1 MLSKTVYKAKD
12 VVIFKHHMN
21 AQLKR
26 DLAELWQKILR
37 TDPKRLFGKRHTVIR
52 DYNEDD
58 WIAQPGYV
66 GAQYPIGG
74 LAFVA
79 ANPGG
84 QKRDDIGG
92 EDTEQYRLLKR
103 LRSAASARR
112 IKAFDELNRD
122 LARSMKKWRIYERY
136 VAALLEGLP
145 ISFSHVAFLNLV
157 KWRTTGE
164 TLPRSL
170 LEISWRTH
178 TRDQLELL
186 QPSLVIS
193 LGKSRAGPFIDE
205 HYAAIRNIT
214 IPRTR
219 GDLGLSD
226 KSKAAIKSAREYL
239 RRWTKPKN

>member
-1 MLSKTVYKAKD
+1 MLLETLYKAKD
-12 VVIFKHHMN
+12 AVISKHHMN
-21 AQLKR
+21 PQLKR

-37 TDPKRLFGKRHTVIR
+37 TDPKSLFGKRHTAIR

-84 QKRDDIGG
+84 QKRDDIGA

-103 LRSAASARR
+103 LRSAAPAGR

-122 LARSMKKWRIYERY
+122 LERSMKNWRIYERY
-136 VAALLEGLP
+136 IADLLEGLP
-145 ISFSHVAFLNLV
+145 INFSHVAFLNLV
-157 KWRTTGE
+157 KWRTAGE
-164 TLPRSL
+164 TLPRPL
-170 LEISWRTH
+170 LEISWHTH

-205 HYAAIRNIT
+205 HYDSIRNIT

-219 GDLGLSD
+219 GDLRLSD
-226 KSKAAIKSAREYL
+226 EAKAALKSARKYL
-239 RRWTKPKN
+239 RRSIKGKN